1 MRERGACIR
10 KGDEAPRISAPYTLG
25 VGKSK
30 QTPGRGEPLVFRF
43 VPCDNSCLTV
53 EHINKT
59 FHMSEAHALP
69 VTVDKSHLVTIGERL
84 YTESIELIRE
94 LVNNAYDA
102 DATRVRVTISAESII
117 VEDNGIGMDL
127 QGLQQ
132 YFTIGSQEK
141 LLHSKS
147 PLYRRERIGQFGI
160 GKFATLSACKRFMVF
175 TQKEQFAARVVFDKA
190 EWSRVDGSWHLPMDI
205 TARDPDRSDGTTVTL
220 DGLTKRFDLIEVE
233 RRLTEGVPLK
243 APNFAVFLNGR
254 PVSPKSLSGH
264 PIPFLE
270 GTDFGP
276 VSGEIIILPS
286 SAASLDEVG
295 IEIKVKQVTVRRDLF
310 GAEFWGKVAAR
321 IRGEVHA
328 DFLPVTSDRT
338 GFVKDS
344 PEYQAFEATMERV
357 MGEVRSVLGHLAGK
371 REKRAASR
379 ALNEAMRRILRALQ
393 RNPDFSPFGP
403 LPIGDPDGIGGVGD
417 TSQGSGNEGRQEQ
430 AITLREAKPRG
441 KGTKQRKPAV
451 KRLTPNAV
459 VRRLKMGQEGIS
471 CCLDH
476 FGEAGAECF
485 SEGTVVYVN
494 QDHPLYKREAKK
506 QDTHTM
512 HVARL
517 LTQEIALMKDPR
529 NPRQAF
535 ERQSKLLRDAFV
547 EDDASAS

>member
-1 MRERGACIR
+1 MPESR
-10 KGDEAPRISAPYTLG
+10 T
-25 VGKSK
+25 
-30 QTPGRGEPLVFRF
+30 LVFRSA
-43 VPCDNSCLTV
+43 PCDNLFF
-53 EHINKT
+53 KGART
-59 FHMSEAHALP
+59 FALLDMSEAHTLP

-102 DATRVRVTISAESII
+102 DATRVHVTVSGESIV
-117 VEDNGIGMDL
+117 VEDDGIGMDL
-127 QGLQQ
+127 EGLQQ

-141 LLHSKS
+141 LLRTKS

-160 GKFATLSACKRFMVF
+160 GKFATLSACKRFTVC
-175 TQKEQFAARVVFDKA
+175 TQKGQFAARVVFDKE
-190 EWSRVDGSWHLPMDI
+190 EWSRVEGSWRLPMEI
-205 TARDPDRSDGTTVTL
+205 IAQDPDRSDGTTVTL
-220 DGLTKRFDLIEVE
+220 DGLTKQFDLIEVE
-233 RRLTEGVPLK
+233 RRLMEGVPLK

-254 PVSPKSLSGH
+254 AISPKSLSGH

-276 VSGEIIILPS
+276 VSGEIIILPAT
-286 SAASLDEVG
+286 AASVEDVG

-344 PEYQAFEATMERV
+344 SEYQAFEATMERV
-357 MGEVRSVLGHLAGK
+357 MGEVRAVLGHLAGK

-403 LPIGDPDGIGGVGD
+403 IPIGDPGGIGGVGD
-417 TSQGSGNEGRQEQ
+417 TSQGAGNEGRQER
-430 AITLREAKPRG
+430 AITLRQARPRET
-441 KGTKQRKPAV
+441 GTKQRKPAV

-476 FGEAGAECF
+476 FGEAGPECF

-547 EDDASAS
+547 EDDAVAS

>member
-1 MRERGACIR
+1 MKDA
-10 KGDEAPRISAPYTLG
+10 Y
-25 VGKSK
+25 
-30 QTPGRGEPLVFRF
+30 
-43 VPCDNSCLTV
+43 
-53 EHINKT
+53 
-59 FHMSEAHALP
+59 ALP

-102 DATRVRVTISAESII
+102 DATRVDVSVGAEAIV
-117 VEDNGIGMDL
+117 VEDNGTGMDL
-127 QGLQQ
+127 RGLQQ

-141 LLHSKS
+141 LLHSRS
-147 PLYRRERIGQFGI
+147 PVHKRERIGQFGI
-160 GKFATLSACKRFMVF
+160 GKFATLSACQRFIVL
-175 TQKEQFAARVVFDKA
+175 TQQEQFAARVVFDKE
-190 EWSRVDGSWHLPMDI
+190 EWSRVEGSWQLPLEI
-205 TARDPDRSDGTTVTL
+205 IAPDPHRSDGTTVTL
-220 DGLTKRFDLIEVE
+220 EGLTKQFNLVEVE
-233 RRLTEGVPLK
+233 RRLMEGVPLK
-243 APNFAVFLNGR
+243 APNFTVFLNGR
-254 PVSPKSLSGH
+254 PVLPKSLSGH
-264 PIPFLE
+264 AVPFLE

-276 VSGEIIILPS
+276 VSGEIVILPS
-286 SAASLDEVG
+286 SAASPRDIG
-295 IEIKVKQVTVRRDLF
+295 IEVKVKQVTVRRELF
-310 GAEFWGKVAAR
+310 GAELWGKVAAR

-344 PEYQAFEATMERV
+344 PEYQAFETTMKRV
-357 MGEVRSVLGHLAGK
+357 MADVRSVLTRLAGQ

-379 ALNEAMRRILRALQ
+379 ALNEAMQRILRALQ

-403 LPIGDPDGIGGVGD
+403 IPIGDPGGVGGLAE
-417 TSQGSGNEGRQEQ
+417 TSRRSGEDAEER
-430 AITLREAKPRG
+430 AITARETKPRG
-441 KGTKQRKPAV
+441 NQGAKRRKPSV

-476 FGEAGAECF
+476 FGETGPECF

-535 ERQSKLLRDAFV
+535 ERQSKLLRDAFID
-547 EDDASAS
+547 DDA

>member
-1 MRERGACIR
+1 
-10 KGDEAPRISAPYTLG
+10 
-25 VGKSK
+25 
-30 QTPGRGEPLVFRF
+30 
-43 VPCDNSCLTV
+43 
-53 EHINKT
+53 
-59 FHMSEAHALP
+59 MSDSHALP

-84 YTESIELIRE
+84 YTESIELVRE

-102 DATRVRVTISAESII
+102 DATRVNVTVGAERIV
-117 VEDNGIGMDL
+117 VEDNGTGMDL

-132 YFTIGSQEK
+132 YFTIGSQDK
-141 LLHSKS
+141 LLHSRS
-147 PLYRRERIGQFGI
+147 PRYRRERIGQFGI
-160 GKFATLSACKRFMVF
+160 GKFATLSACQRFIVF
-175 TQKEQFAARVVFDKA
+175 TRKEQFAARVVFDKE
-190 EWSRVDGSWHLPMDI
+190 EWSRVEGSWNLPLEI
-205 TARDPDRSDGTTVTL
+205 TARDANDGDGTTVTL
-220 DGLTKRFDLIEVE
+220 EGLTKQFDLTEVE
-233 RRLTEGVPLK
+233 RRLMEGVPLK
-243 APNFAVFLNGR
+243 APNFTVFLNGH

-264 PIPFLE
+264 PVPFLE

-276 VSGEIIILPS
+276 VSGEIIILPA
-286 SAASLDEVG
+286 SAASTEDVG
-295 IEIKVKQVTVRRDLF
+295 IEIKVKQVTVRRELF

-344 PEYQAFEATMERV
+344 PEYQAFAATMQRI
-357 MGEVRSVLGHLAGK
+357 MTEVRSVLGRLAGQ

-379 ALNEAMRRILRALQ
+379 ALNEAMQRILRALQ
-393 RNPDFSPFGP
+393 KNPDFSPFGP
-403 LPIGDPDGIGGVGD
+403 VPIGDPGGIGGLGD
-417 TSQGSGNEGRQEQ
+417 TSRTSGKDGAQER
-430 AITLREAKPRG
+430 AITVRETKP
-441 KGTKQRKPAV
+441 KGTRSTKRKPGV
-451 KRLTPNAV
+451 RRLTPNAV

-476 FGEAGAECF
+476 FGEAGPECF
-485 SEGTVVYVN
+485 SEDTVIYVN

-547 EDDASAS
+547 DDDASVS

>member
-1 MRERGACIR
+1 M
-10 KGDEAPRISAPYTLG
+10 
-25 VGKSK
+25 
-30 QTPGRGEPLVFRF
+30 
-43 VPCDNSCLTV
+43 N
-53 EHINKT
+53 
-59 FHMSEAHALP
+59 EAHALP

-102 DATRVRVTISAESII
+102 DATRVDVTVGAESI
-117 VEDNGIGMDL
+117 VVADNGTGMDL
-127 QGLQQ
+127 KGLQQ

-141 LLHSKS
+141 LLHARS
-147 PLYRRERIGQFGI
+147 PVHKRERIGQFGI
-160 GKFATLSACKRFMVF
+160 GKFATLSACRRFIVF
-175 TQKEQFAARVVFDKA
+175 TQREQFAARVVFDKE
-190 EWSRVDGSWHLPMDI
+190 EWSRIEGSWQLPLAMI
-205 TARDPDRSDGTTVTL
+205 AADPDRGDGTTVTL
-220 DGLTKRFDLIEVE
+220 EGLTKQFNLAEVE
-233 RRLTEGVPLK
+233 RRLMEGVPLK
-243 APNFAVFLNGR
+243 APHFAVFLNGH
-254 PVSPKSLSGH
+254 PVLPKSLSGH
-264 PIPFLE
+264 AVPFLE

-276 VSGEIIILPS
+276 VSGEIVILPS
-286 SAASLDEVG
+286 SAASAREVG
-295 IEIKVKQVTVRRDLF
+295 VEIKVKQVMVRRELF

-344 PEYQAFEATMERV
+344 PEYQAFETTMQRV
-357 MGEVRSVLGHLAGK
+357 MADVRSVLMRLAGQ

-379 ALNEAMRRILRALQ
+379 ALNEALQRILRALQ

-403 LPIGDPDGIGGVGD
+403 LPIGDPGGVG
-417 TSQGSGNEGRQEQ
+417 GLAEAARRSGAESESEEQ
-430 AITLREAKPRG
+430 AITARQGKARGSRRAKGRRPS
-441 KGTKQRKPAV
+441 V

-476 FGEAGAECF
+476 FGEAGPECF
-485 SEGTVVYVN
+485 SEGTIVYVN

-535 ERQSKLLRDAFV
+535 ERQSKLLRDAFI
-547 EDDASAS
+547 EDEN